1 MAEEQK
7 NPFEPIAE
15 LLKDTMERRLGEIDA
30 ERRQQIAG
38 PLANARAARKQF
50 QRDGDAGRL
59 DQALGDLIEAVDDA
73 FRPRD
78 A

>member
-1 MAEEQK
+1 MAEEK
-7 NPFEPIAE
+7 KTFRDIARA
-15 LLKDTMERRLGEIDA
+15 LNDMMERRLGEIAA

-73 FRPRD
+73 VRPRD